1 MQMLRRRR
9 RRRSLRARLDW
20 INFNFRISFVVFGQR
35 ICPAYVC
42 LMPFAV
48 RLLPGLSPWLCTT
61 RGVYSMQQLLLAT
74 ARPGPARLHVVQD
87 NAALETCLS
96 NTYAS
101 IYVCIRACTCTHIC
115 TYVCVYICT
124 CSNGLAPTQPH
135 IMRMYRYI
143 SCVCQC
149 VRLSFGYGFN
159 LLHVSMTRGNKAMLT
174 PPPSPTPTWPLPS
187 HLLQKLLNILPML
200 VGLFY
205 SRYKP
210 C

>member
-1 MQMLRRRR
+1 MPD
-9 RRRSLRARLDW
+9 A
-20 INFNFRISFVVFGQR
+20 FRCATATRTQ
-35 ICPAYVC
+35 PLAMYY
-42 LMPFAV
+42 P
-48 RLLPGLSPWLCTT
+48 
-61 RGVYSMQQLLLAT
+61 RGVQHAAASVGHGS
-74 ARPGPARLHVVQD
+74 ARPCPARLHVVQD

-124 CSNGLAPTQPH
+124 CSNGLSPTQPH

-174 PPPSPTPTWPLPS
+174 PPPSPTPT
-187 HLLQKLLNILPML
+187 
-200 VGLFY
+200 
-205 SRYKP
+205 
-210 C
+210 